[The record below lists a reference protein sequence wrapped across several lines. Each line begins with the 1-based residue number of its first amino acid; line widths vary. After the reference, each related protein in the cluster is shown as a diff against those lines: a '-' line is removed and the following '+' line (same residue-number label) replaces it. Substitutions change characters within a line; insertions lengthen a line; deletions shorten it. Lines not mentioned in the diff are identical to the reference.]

1 MTDAAP
7 SLDLTSPEFLAD
19 PYPAYTRLRAM
30 GPLVPMGPGVW
41 LAARYTV
48 ADAVLRDAR
57 FGRDF
62 AASVERRYGPGI
74 MDEPAF
80 RMVGRF
86 LLLMNPPEHTRLRVL
101 LSKAFGVKQAAE
113 LRRLAAAE
121 AERLLDGL
129 IDTRSADLVTA
140 FNYPLPI
147 AVICALMNL
156 GSADRPL
163 FERETRALVQ
173 VLEIT
178 ALSRDALDAANRAAL
193 VFEDYFRRLLAERR
207 RAPGPDLV
215 SLLLRAEEGA
225 DRLSEDEIIANI
237 TLLFLAGHETTANM
251 LGNAVW
257 SLFRHP
263 EDWARVRREPG
274 LLAAAV
280 DESLRY
286 EPAVHIAARTV
297 FEAATV
303 ADVALAAGA
312 LIYVNLG
319 AANRDAE
326 VFEQPDRFQLGRPA
340 SEPKALA
347 FGGGIHY
354 CLGARLA
361 RIELECGL
369 AALFRRLPA
378 LRIEQPHTL
387 RWKPTLTIRGLDALP
402 VSW

>member
-1 MTDAAP
+1 MSAQP
-7 SLDLTSPEFLAD
+7 IDLANPDFLAD
-19 PYPAYTRLRAM
+19 PYPTYARLRDM
-30 GPLVPMGPGVW
+30 GPLLPMAPGVW
-41 LAARYTV
+41 LVTRYGV
-48 ADAVLRDAR
+48 ADAVLRNPGL
-57 FGRDF
+57 GRDF
-62 AASVERRYGPGI
+62 AASAVRRYGPHI

-86 LLLMNPPEHTRLRVL
+86 LLLMNPPEHTRLRTL

-113 LRRLAAAE
+113 LRRLATTE
-121 AERLLDGL
+121 AERLLQGL
-129 IDTRSADLVTA
+129 SGQGTADLVSA
-140 FNYPLPI
+140 FNYPFPI

-156 GSADRPL
+156 GQADRPL
-163 FERETRALVQ
+163 FERETRALVK

-178 ALSRDALDAANRAAL
+178 PLNPTELAAANRAADL
-193 VFEDYFRRLLAERR
+193 FEDYFRHLLAARR
-207 RAPGPDLV
+207 RAPGPDLI
-215 SLLLRAEEGA
+215 SLLLRAEEGT
-225 DRLSEDEIIANI
+225 DRLSEDEIIANV

-251 LGNAVW
+251 LGNALW

-263 EDWARVRREPG
+263 AELAAVRVDPE

-280 DESLRY
+280 EESLRY
-286 EPAVHIAARTV
+286 QSSVHIAARTAFRDLSLEGIAV
-297 FEAATV
+297 P
-303 ADVALAAGA
+303 AGG

-319 AANRDAE
+319 AANRDEA
-326 VFEQPDRFQLGRPA
+326 VYAQPDCFRLGRPP

-369 AALFRRLPA
+369 ATILRGLPG
-378 LRIEQPHTL
+378 LRPEDPDGL
-387 RWKPTLTIRGLDALP
+387 RWKPTLTIRGLEALP

>member
-1 MTDAAP
+1 MNFQP
-7 SLDLTSPEFLAD
+7 IDLASPDFLAD
-19 PYPAYTRLRAM
+19 PYPTYARLRDM
-30 GPLVPMGPGVW
+30 GPLVPMAPGVW
-41 LAARYTV
+41 LVARFKV
-48 ADAVLRDAR
+48 ADAVLRNPGL
-57 FGRDF
+57 GRDF
-62 AASVERRYGPGI
+62 ASSAVRRYGPHI

-86 LLLMNPPEHTRLRVL
+86 LLLMNPPEHTRLRTL

-113 LRRLAAAE
+113 LRRLATTE
-121 AERLLDGL
+121 AERLLEGL
-129 IDTRSADLVTA
+129 CGQRAADLVGA
-140 FNYPLPI
+140 FNYPFPI

-156 GSADRPL
+156 GQADRPL
-163 FERETRALVQ
+163 FERETQALVK

-178 ALSRDALDAANRAAL
+178 PLNPAELAAANRAAEL
-193 VFEDYFRRLLAERR
+193 FEDYFRHLLAERR
-207 RAPGPDLV
+207 RAPGADLI
-215 SLLLRAEEGA
+215 SLLLRAEEGT

-251 LGNAVW
+251 LGNALW

-263 EDWARVRREPG
+263 AE
-274 LLAAAV
+274 LAAVRADPELLPTAV

-286 EPAVHIAARTV
+286 ESSVHIAARTAFRDMV
-297 FEAATV
+297 IEEFAV
-303 ADVALAAGA
+303 PAGG

-319 AANRDAE
+319 AANRDGAIYAD
-326 VFEQPDRFQLGRPA
+326 PDRFRLDRPP

-369 AALFRRLPA
+369 AAILRGLPG
-378 LRIEQPHTL
+378 LRPDQPDSL
-387 RWKPTLTIRGLDALP
+387 RWKPTLTIRGLEALP
-402 VSW
+402 VGW

>member
-1 MTDAAP
+1 MSFQP
-7 SLDLTSPEFLAD
+7 IDLANPDFLAD
-19 PYPAYTRLRAM
+19 PYPTYARLRDM
-30 GPLVPMGPGVW
+30 GPLLPMAPGVW
-41 LAARYTV
+41 LVTRHGV
-48 ADAVLRDAR
+48 ADTVLRNPGL
-57 FGRDF
+57 GRDF
-62 AASVERRYGPGI
+62 AASAVRRYGPHI

-86 LLLMNPPEHTRLRVL
+86 LLLMNPPEHTRLRTL

-113 LRRLAAAE
+113 LRRLAMTE
-121 AERLLDGL
+121 AERLLAKLKGRG
-129 IDTRSADLVTA
+129 TADLVSA
-140 FNYPLPI
+140 FNYPFPI

-156 GSADRPL
+156 SQADRPL
-163 FERETRALVQ
+163 FERETRALVK

-178 ALSRDALDAANRAAL
+178 PLNPEELAAANRAAEL
-193 VFEDYFRRLLAERR
+193 FEDYFRHLLAARR
-207 RAPGPDLV
+207 RAPGADLI
-215 SLLLRAEEGA
+215 SLLLRAEEGT

-251 LGNAVW
+251 LGNALW

-263 EDWARVRREPG
+263 AELAPVRADPELIG
-274 LLAAAV
+274 AAV

-286 EPAVHIAARTV
+286 EPSVHIAARTAFRDLSV
-297 FEAATV
+297 EGIAV
-303 ADVALAAGA
+303 PAGG

-319 AANRDAE
+319 AANRDASVYAE
-326 VFEQPDRFQLGRPA
+326 PDRFRLDRPS

-369 AALFRRLPA
+369 ATILLGLPG
-378 LRIEQPHTL
+378 LRPENPDGL
-387 RWKPTLTIRGLDALP
+387 RWKPTLTIRGLETLP